1 MSGFIINNAWLTEFD
16 AVFHEFLRYQG
27 GTLIAG
33 TMQEPVI
40 GASKFIR
47 QTTVGDAHFISTS
60 GGTTEYAT
68 QKFDRRKLE
77 PRDFACPI
85 MLDDIDLRMM
95 GTPSVDQYAQ
105 SAANSCGK
113 LIDQIIIE
121 GLGGKSYSE
130 AAGGYVYLP
139 NYSGGAR
146 NLSGFE
152 YIDTQYIPWCDYQMG
167 DNKNG
172 IASIQVQAGLNSAK
186 IAKAVMKLRSKFNY
200 GPIVCIGSEYAMM
213 TLRADPKVSNS
224 DFSPQHTLA
233 DGFLSS
239 WGGVDAYIACQLVD
253 GGKSHIGKNGT
264 ISQAAT
270 GADVEYAY
278 VYSVQQVKL
287 GVGSP
292 LYLKNGLNAE
302 RYLNN
307 VLIYQGAYDCT
318 RMFEESV
325 VRIEILKDT
334 SDLPEDMAPFKPY
347 NFGQV

>member
-16 AVFHEFLRYQG
+16 AVFHEFLKYQG

-139 NYSGGAR
+139 SNPVVHAADATTG
-146 NLSGFE
+146 LE
-152 YIDTQYIPWCDYQMG
+152 YEDAQVIPWADYRMG
-167 DNKNG
+167 DNSNG
-172 IASIQVQAGLNSAK
+172 FASLAVKAGLNSAK

-253 GGKSHIGKNGT
+253 GGKSNLT
-264 ISQAAT
+264 AAGAT
-270 GADVEYAY
+270 VGDNSGADIEYAY

-325 VRIEILKDT
+325 VRIEINKT
-334 SDLPEDMAPFKPY
+334 PPATNADLLRAWNY
-347 NFGQV
+347 